1 MNRPTIATVDRF
13 LQPLVGTT
21 LLLGLLLL
29 WQRTYDHSC
38 VVLATPALVYV
49 AILYGLLEYRL
60 ERKRFAV
67 DYYLD
72 RGSSWRR
79 RLRGMWLPVVI
90 SMVAALP
97 LTVFLVVFA
106 ALSRPTD
113 WLFLAAA
120 AVVAP
125 FLFDRISRWP
135 GRHFRREANAS
146 DRRIA
151 VADILS
157 ARLAGWVLLA
167 LIAIAYVYFNYMVI
181 GGPPYIYPDSLQR
194 TVEAF
199 TAGVQSACPVVDDGL
214 RAAAALEGSSWYVVT
229 SAATAAWTPNGV
241 RVVVWVAF
249 FLNAALAI
257 AGFVRGLEGC
267 MLAAWRIGAGNREVP
282 PGIERELTDV
292 EQARQ

>member
-1 MNRPTIATVDRF
+1 MNLPAIATVDRF
-13 LQPLVGTT
+13 LQPLVGST

-29 WQRTYDHSC
+29 WHRTYDQSC
-38 VVLATPALVYV
+38 VALATPALVYV

-72 RGSSWRR
+72 RRSSWRR
-79 RLRGMWLPVVI
+79 RLRGTWLPVAI
-90 SMVAALP
+90 SMVTALP
-97 LTVFLVVFA
+97 LAVFLVIFA
-106 ALSRPTD
+106 ALSRHTD

-135 GRHFRREANAS
+135 GRHFRRDAS
-146 DRRIA
+146 VGDRGMA
-151 VADILS
+151 VANILS

-167 LIAIAYVYFNYMVI
+167 LIVIAYVYFNYMVI
-181 GGPPYIYPDSLQR
+181 GGLPYIYPDSLQL

-229 SAATAAWTPNGV
+229 RAATVSWTPDGI
-241 RVVVWVAF
+241 RVVVWIGF
-249 FLNAALAI
+249 FLNVALAI
-257 AGFVRGLEGC
+257 AGFVRGIEGC
-267 MLAAWRIGAGNREVP
+267 MLAAWRIGARNRESRR
-282 PGIERELTDV
+282 GIERE
-292 EQARQ
+292 